1 MTLVVSDTAPL
12 NYLVQIGVEQV
23 LNVLYDRILIP
34 LAVFN
39 ELTAQGTPEIVRR
52 WAEQQHA
59 WLEVCAVQY
68 PAGLEEAG
76 IDLGEREAI
85 QLAKEQAADLVL
97 IDERSGTRVAQEQGL
112 TVTGTLGVLAQAARR
127 GLVDLDEMLSRLEQT
142 TFRYTPA
149 LWERIRQQVR
159 SERLQ

>member
-12 NYLVQIGVEQV
+12 NYLVQIGAEQV

-34 LAVFN
+34 VAVFN
-39 ELTAQGTPEIVRR
+39 ELTVEGTPETVRR
-52 WAEQQHA
+52 WAKQQHA
-59 WLEVCAVQY
+59 WLEVCAVRY
-68 PAGLEEAG
+68 PAGLEDAG

-97 IDERSGTRVAQEQGL
+97 IDERRGTRIAQEQGL

-127 GLVDLDEMLSRLEQT
+127 GLIDLDEILSRLEQT

-149 LWERIRQQVR
+149 LWERIRQQAR
-159 SERLQ
+159 SERLR